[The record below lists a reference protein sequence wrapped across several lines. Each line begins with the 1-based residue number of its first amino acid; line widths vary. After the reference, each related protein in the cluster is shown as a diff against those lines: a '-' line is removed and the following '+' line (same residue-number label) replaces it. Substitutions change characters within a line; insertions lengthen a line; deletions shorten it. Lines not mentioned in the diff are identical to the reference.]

1 MQFRFDEDQQALRE
15 AVRRLCVD
23 RFSLE
28 QVAGREGVATD
39 PASWAALADMGVLG
53 VLADPD
59 ASGLGPVEAALV
71 FEELGSSLAS
81 GPLLWSVLSASF
93 VDGVAP
99 GHVRVCGIQAG
110 EGPAGSAGPV
120 VVEHGRESD
129 VLIVLHPDRIEICP
143 MPQVVERHDVVNA
156 EPLDPLT
163 PAVVLDSV
171 PEGEVVAG
179 RDAAVRLVQLGQV
192 LAAAELVGAAQ
203 GALDLAQAYAL
214 ERHQF
219 DVPIGSFQAIKHLLA
234 DMYVRVE
241 LARAATCAAAALA
254 VEDPSGELGHASSSA
269 KLLAGEAGIDNGRA
283 SVQVLGGMGFTWEML
298 PHYFLKRSWVLEN
311 QFGSA
316 SGHGARL
323 AVALGHE
330 VQVAAGLTS

>member
-15 AVRRLCVD
+15 AVRGLCVD
-23 RFSLE
+23 RFSLGR
-28 QVAGREGVATD
+28 VAGRERVAAD
-39 PASWAALADMGVLG
+39 PATWAALVDMGVLG

-59 ASGLGPVEAALV
+59 ASGLGPVEAALG

-93 VDGVAP
+93 VDGVAD

-110 EGPAGSAGPV
+110 EDPGGSARPV

-129 VLIVLHPDRIEICP
+129 VLIVLHPDRIETCP
-143 MPQVVERHDVVNA
+143 VPQLVERYDVVDA

-171 PEGEVVAG
+171 PEGEVIAG
-179 RDAAVRLVQLGQV
+179 RDAAVRLGQLGQV

-219 DVPIGSFQAIKHLLA
+219 EVPIGSFQAIKHLLA

-241 LARAATCAAAALA
+241 LARASTYAAAALA
-254 VEDPSGELGHASSSA
+254 VEDPSGDLGHASASA

-283 SVQVLGGMGFTWEML
+283 AVQILGGMGFTWEML

-311 QFGSA
+311 QFGTTSA
-316 SGHGARL
+316 HGARL
-323 AVALGHE
+323 AAALGLE
-330 VQVAAGLTS
+330 VQASAVLTS